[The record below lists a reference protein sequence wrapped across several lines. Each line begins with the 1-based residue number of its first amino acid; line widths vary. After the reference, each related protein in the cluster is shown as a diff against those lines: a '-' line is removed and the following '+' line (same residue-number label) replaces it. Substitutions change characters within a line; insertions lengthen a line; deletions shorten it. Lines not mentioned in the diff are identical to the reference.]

1 MRGYIPQSSTSTKQ
15 LDLNTWRKGLHRTNH
30 LVVAAVVVAV
40 VVVVVVVAV
49 VVVVVVAA
57 AVVVVVIAVVV
68 VVAAVAAAAVV
79 VIAAVVV
86 VMSLLIWSYLNT
98 CFQHL
103 GAWLPSSRPTA
114 NKASIVNT

>member
-40 VVVVVVVAV
+40 VVVVVVAVIAV
-49 VVVVVVAA
+49 VVVVVVAVA
-57 AVVVVVIAVVV
+57 V
-68 VVAAVAAAAVV
+68 VVAAAVAAAVV
-79 VIAAVVV
+79 VIAVVVV

>member
-40 VVVVVVVAV
+40 VVVVVVAVVVVFVVDAVAVAVVVVVVVVAV

-57 AVVVVVIAVVV
+57 AVVVVVIAVV
-68 VVAAVAAAAVV
+68 
-79 VIAAVVV
+79 
-86 VMSLLIWSYLNT
+86 SLLIWSYLNT

>member
-40 VVVVVVVAV
+40 
-49 VVVVVVAA
+49 
-57 AVVVVVIAVVV
+57 VVVVVIAVVV